1 MSVGSSSSAS
11 HVPLPQPHAS
21 GQLRPKL
28 SRNMEDYFCYW
39 CGEYGHISTKCQA
52 SENATQVIT
61 KLIHSLRKAKGMRSG
76 PNRSNPSGEQA
87 CFSKNSHV
95 HTSEPNGLPK
105 GLVGPASTVE
115 VKIGGHPCHAL
126 WDSGSQV
133 LNGQG
138 LKVSMLASGDRIFIG
153 EEERPVCVLC
163 LSGQQTNKK

>member
-1 MSVGSSSSAS
+1 MSVGSSCSAS

-28 SRNMEDYFCYW
+28 SRNMEDYFCYR

-61 KLIHSLRKAKGMRSG
+61 KLIHSLWKAKGMRSG

-105 GLVGPASTVE
+105 GLVGSASTVE

-133 LNGQG
+133 TIVFESWYPSIPWLDYPSG
-138 LKVSMLASGDRIFIG
+138 VLAHAVTPTKDT
-153 EEERPVCVLC
+153 
-163 LSGQQTNKK
+163 LS